1 VTPAERWLREHLADA
16 PPELLEAMAAA
27 LPAEPDPEAGPDV
40 SEALFRAGTALYA
53 RVLAGRG
60 GREDA
65 LPLLAADALF
75 THALEARALAAPEEV
90 PAFARRM
97 VEAPAF
103 AALAAR
109 LPADGEPRPDGETTA
124 QEPTWRPT

>member
-16 PPELLEAMAAA
+16 PPELLDAMAAA
-27 LPAEPDPEAGPDV
+27 LPAEGEPDV

-53 RVLAGRG
+53 RVLEGRG

-75 THALEARALAAPEEV
+75 THALEARALAAPHEV
-90 PAFARRM
+90 ADFARRM
-97 VEAPAF
+97 VGAPGF

-109 LPADGEPRPDGETTA
+109 LPADGEPRPHEPATA
-124 QEPTWRPT
+124 EEPTWRPT